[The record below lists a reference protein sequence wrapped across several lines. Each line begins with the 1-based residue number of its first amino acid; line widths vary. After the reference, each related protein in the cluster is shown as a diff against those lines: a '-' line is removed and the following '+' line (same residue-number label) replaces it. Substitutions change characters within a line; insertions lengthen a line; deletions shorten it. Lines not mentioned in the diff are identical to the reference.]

1 MVVQYT
7 VSLMTVACIIHSHS
21 PLPVV
26 GGTTQRCVR
35 GRVAEA
41 IMTVVWCNDTHS
53 YALFVKLTLLTC
65 HYLRNNA

>member
-1 MVVQYT
+1 MVVEYT

-35 GRVAEA
+35 GRVTEA
-41 IMTVVWCNDTHS
+41 IMTVVWCNEKWFGAHYSCS
-53 YALFVKLTLLTC
+53 YTTIYVTST
-65 HYLRNNA
+65 